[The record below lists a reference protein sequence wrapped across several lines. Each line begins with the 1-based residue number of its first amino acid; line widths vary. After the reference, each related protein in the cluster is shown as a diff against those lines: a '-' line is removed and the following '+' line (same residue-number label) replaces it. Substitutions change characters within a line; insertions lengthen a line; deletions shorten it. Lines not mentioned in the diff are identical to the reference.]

1 MSERKSVTNLT
12 EAQWRIIQP
21 FVCRPSR
28 RGRPH
33 LHSRREV
40 IDTVQ
45 YVVRTGCQWRM
56 LPHDFPK
63 WRTVYEFY
71 ACWRDDGTWETM
83 NAQLREQVRRR
94 ARRKSEPRIGVLDS
108 QSVKTSDQAGERGFD
123 AGKKGQRK
131 KAALAR

>member
-1 MSERKSVTNLT
+1 
-12 EAQWRIIQP
+12 
-21 FVCRPSR
+21 
-28 RGRPH
+28 
-33 LHSRREV
+33 
-40 IDTVQ
+40 
-45 YVVRTGCQWRM
+45 M